1 MYIEHFGMRELPFT
15 LTPNTRFFLQLPTHQ
30 EALNLLLVALSSGDG
45 FIKVVGE
52 VGTGKTMLC
61 RMLLNAL
68 EKESCV
74 SAYLPNPYLSP
85 EALRRHFALEI
96 GVENAL
102 QLRDFELITRINE
115 RLVEIA
121 KEGSFTVLIVDEA
134 QAMPEE
140 TIEALRLLTN
150 LETESEKLFQVVL
163 FGQPELDQLLAR
175 PSLRQLKQ
183 RITFSSQ
190 LQVLTQT
197 AVAQY
202 LEQRASKAG
211 YEGLSL
217 FSKKAASLIAKASGG
232 VPRLVNILAH
242 KSLMSAY
249 GKGER
254 QIKPQ
259 HVVHA
264 IEDTEGVKVPRVASG
279 LSWWL
284 SSALLAGIC
293 AGAAYVLSV
302 RGLIG

>member
-1 MYIEHFGMRELPFT
+1 MYIDHFGMRELPFT

-30 EALNLLLVALSSGDG
+30 EALNLLLVALGSGDG

-61 RMLLNAL
+61 RTLLNAL
-68 EKESCV
+68 EEESCIT
-74 SAYLPNPYLSP
+74 AYIPNPYLSP
-85 EALRRHFALEI
+85 EALRRNFALEI
-96 GVENAL
+96 GIENAL
-102 QLRDFELITRINE
+102 ALEDFELVNRINQ

-121 KEGSFTVLIVDEA
+121 KQGQYTVLIVDEA

-163 FGQPELDQLLAR
+163 FGQPELDQLLSR
-175 PSLRQLKQ
+175 PSLRQLLQ
-183 RITFSSQ
+183 RITFSCR
-190 LQVLTQT
+190 LNVLSVE
-197 AVAQY
+197 AVTHY

-217 FSKKAASLIAKASGG
+217 FLPAAAELIAKASGG

-249 GKGER
+249 GRGDST
-254 QIKPQ
+254 IKKV
-259 HVVHA
+259 HVIKA
-264 IEDTEGVKVPRVASG
+264 IEDTEGVNLPAMSGIMSFVLGSAITTASVC
-279 LSWWL
+279 
-284 SSALLAGIC
+284 GILYW
-293 AGAAYVLSV
+293 ATM
-302 RGLIG
+302 RGLI

>member
-1 MYIEHFGMRELPFT
+1 MYIDHFGMRELPFT

-30 EALNLLLVALSSGDG
+30 EALNLLLVALGSGDG

-61 RMLLNAL
+61 RTLLNAL
-68 EKESCV
+68 EEESCIT
-74 SAYLPNPYLSP
+74 AYIPNPYLSP
-85 EALRRHFALEI
+85 EALRRNFALEI
-96 GVENAL
+96 GIENAL
-102 QLRDFELITRINE
+102 ALEDFELVNRINQ

-121 KEGSFTVLIVDEA
+121 KQGQYTVLIVDEA

-163 FGQPELDQLLAR
+163 FGQPELDQLLSR
-175 PSLRQLKQ
+175 PSLRQLLQ
-183 RITFSSQ
+183 RITFSCR
-190 LQVLTQT
+190 LNVLSVE
-197 AVAQY
+197 AVTHY

-217 FSKKAASLIAKASGG
+217 FLPAAAKLIAKASGG

-249 GKGER
+249 GRGDST
-254 QIKPQ
+254 IKKV
-259 HVVHA
+259 HVIKA
-264 IEDTEGVKVPRVASG
+264 IEDTEGVNLPAMSGIMSFVLGSAITTASVC
-279 LSWWL
+279 
-284 SSALLAGIC
+284 GILYW
-293 AGAAYVLSV
+293 ATM
-302 RGLIG
+302 RGLI